1 MADNLR
7 KFTTQEV
14 LNKVYSD
21 SSGNSI
27 GINAATSKETLNAAL
42 DTANSRLNVSLAG
55 GTISG
60 DVTITGDLTVNGGGS
75 LSFDEI
81 IQGTQVID
89 VTSTE
94 ALLVRKNDDGGD
106 VFVVDTTNSNVGIG
120 VTPETSHSS
129 VTTLQVG
136 GLAALLATSAQA
148 GASKTWLANNTYVN
162 SSGSFAYI
170 VTDEASL
177 YQQNGGKHSF
187 STVASGSA
195 DSAITFTKN
204 MIIDINSKI
213 SLSNNDNGTSNTVFG
228 KNAGLDLISGG
239 NNNNFFGELAGTNV
253 TTGDENIAIGKESL
267 QSAQTAVANISIGN
281 QSLQDLTFNG
291 ASYNTAVGYQSGYD
305 LISGIKNV
313 FVGAFTGYATT
324 DVDNTVIIGYNA
336 GAANMTSTADGTV
349 AVGTFALDSLTSGT
363 RNMAIGYNAGTGIQT
378 GGDNTLVGWGA
389 GDGLSDAANSN
400 TIIGANAE
408 GSSAGATNQIV
419 IGAGAEGQG
428 SNTIVL
434 GKASA
439 SAVYAARNA
448 SASVEA
454 SAFNVGSDRKLKK
467 NIRDTALQG
476 IDLID
481 QMQVRDFE
489 WKDNDVTVNGGLIAQ
504 ELKEIY
510 PDAVGKRNDDGE
522 DGDTTMTISRESMVP
537 LLIKAVQ
544 ELSEKVKEL
553 ESK

>member
-1 MADNLR
+1 MASFKNLIS
-7 KFTTQEV
+7 
-14 LNKVYSD
+14 N
-21 SSGNSI
+21 
-27 GINAATSKETLNAAL
+27 TSAQIA
-42 DTANSRLNVSLAG
+42 SG

-60 DVTITGDLTVNGGGS
+60 DLVINGDLQVDGGGS

-81 IQGTQVID
+81 VQGTSTIKVTDTSAFLIEKADGTD
-89 VTSTE
+89 VM
-94 ALLVRKNDDGGD
+94 
-106 VFVVDTTNSNVGIG
+106 VVDTTNSEVTVSGNATFNAALMINSSSANYADLTVGGTGDI
-120 VTPETSHSS
+120 VALRASS
-129 VTTLQVG
+129 GTAGFTMYEAGTGRFNMTTLNG
-136 GLAALLATSAQA
+136 SNGIAF
-148 GASKTWLANNTYVN
+148 KTP
-162 SSGSFAYI
+162 
-170 VTDEASL
+170 
-177 YQQNGGKHSF
+177 
-187 STVASGSA
+187 ST
-195 DSAITFTKN
+195 TR
-204 MIIDINSKI
+204 MIIDDNSRI

-228 KNAGLDLISGG
+228 KSAGLDLISGG

-336 GAANMTSTADGTV
+336 GAANMTSAADGTV
-349 AVGTFALDSLTSGT
+349 AIGTFSLDALTSGA
-363 RNMAIGYNAGTGIQT
+363 RNMAAGYNAGTGITT
-378 GGDNTLVGWGA
+378 GTDNTLVGWGA
-389 GDGLSDAANSN
+389 GDGLTGAATSN
-400 TIIGANAE
+400 TLIGAEAE
-408 GSSAGATNQIV
+408 ASSGGATNQIA
-419 IGAGAEGQG
+419 IGAAAVGQG
-428 SNTIVL
+428 SNTVVL
-434 GKASA
+434 GKSSV

-476 IDLID
+476 INLID

-504 ELKEIY
+504 ELEEIY
-510 PDAVGKRNDDGE
+510 PDAVGKRNDDGD
-522 DGDTTMTISRESMVP
+522 DGDTTMTISRESIVP

-544 ELSEKVKEL
+544 ELSAKVKEL
-553 ESK
+553 ENK